1 MAQEA
6 FIRLYES
13 LPRYE
18 SKAPARALLAT
29 IIRNAC
35 LTSLKREKKVV
46 VSEEAQ
52 QIAEETLV
60 ARDGQPDTAPEAPE
74 AERVMRV
81 LGTLSNAQGE
91 AIRLRYFSDL
101 TYDEIG
107 AAMGITRN
115 HVGVLLHQ
123 ALARIRQRLGHD
135 P

>member
-1 MAQEA
+1 
-6 FIRLYES
+6 
-13 LPRYE
+13 
-18 SKAPARALLAT
+18 LAT

-60 ARDGQPDTAPEAPE
+60 APDDPPGGGSEAPE
-74 AERVMRV
+74 AERV
-81 LGTLSNAQGE
+81 LKILDTLSNAQSE

-123 ALARIRQRLGHD
+123 ALARIRVRMGRG